1 MVEEEKKGMSLG
13 EGGNYIVYLRMST
26 APATEASKMLGY
38 EIETIIAVEHTD
50 KEV

>member
-26 APATEASKMLGY
+26 APATEA
-38 EIETIIAVEHTD
+38 
-50 KEV
+50 